1 MEPKLKE
8 LNIPFYMMYGKA
20 EDNLPKLV
28 DDLEAGLLI
37 CDFVPVRAA
46 REWRENV
53 GVLAACA
60 LLYRIYHTLLA
71 SVLELQLQC
80 MLTNKHFHNTLFY
93 FRNTHTPL
101 Y

>member
-20 EDNLPKLV
+20 EDNVPKLV
-28 DDLEAGLLI
+28 DDLGAGLLI

-53 GVLAACA
+53 GDLAAC
-60 LLYRIYHTLLA
+60 T
-71 SVLELQLQC
+71 S
-80 MLTNKHFHNTLFY
+80 
-93 FRNTHTPL
+93 
-101 Y
+101 

>member
-1 MEPKLKE
+1 VRGLRQVEPKLKE
-8 LNIPFYMMYGKA
+8 LNIPFYMTYGKA

-53 GVLAACA
+53 GVLAACT
-60 LLYRIYHTLLA
+60 LLYRICHTLL
-71 SVLELQLQC
+71 S
-80 MLTNKHFHNTLFY
+80 
-93 FRNTHTPL
+93 
-101 Y
+101 